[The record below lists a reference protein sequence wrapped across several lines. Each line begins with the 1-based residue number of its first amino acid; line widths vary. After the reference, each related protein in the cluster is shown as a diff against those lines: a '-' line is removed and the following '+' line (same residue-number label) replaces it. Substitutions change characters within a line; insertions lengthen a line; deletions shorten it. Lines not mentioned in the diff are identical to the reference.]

1 MAASQV
7 AEEQATGAMDIR
19 FMHTE
24 MTMAYKNITN
34 VVLKITPKGAHSA
47 PAVLVN
53 AHFDST
59 LGSAGGSEPYRRG
72 PGEHLVPASSECA
85 FCCSDWSL

>member
-1 MAASQV
+1 M

-24 MTMAYKNITN
+24 MTMAYNNITN
-34 VVLKITPKGAHSA
+34 VLLRITPKAAHDG

-59 LGSAGGSEPYRRG
+59 LGSAG
-72 PGEHLVPASSECA
+72 
-85 FCCSDWSL
+85 